1 VGMLIEQLQAA
12 IKETHDPLLKE
23 CLNEII
29 RLNQILIEN
38 EISSLDKIILEMEQK
53 NDKTHNPD

>member
-1 VGMLIEQLQAA
+1 MQEVGMLIEKLLAA

-29 RLNQILIEN
+29 RLNAL
-38 EISSLDKIILEMEQK
+38 ILEMEQK
-53 NDKTHNPD
+53 NDTTKTL